1 MKVLSVIF
9 GLFLLTS
16 CGGNADVSVGNKTT
30 MSIEEEFLA
39 GDVIKGE
46 MITAKF
52 NIENTGEFPLV
63 IGEVSGS
70 CTCTV
75 ADYPEDP
82 IMPGEKGEI
91 LAHVN
96 TDKTGTG
103 VINKSVR
110 VVANTEPS
118 VTTVWIRA
126 NVNKN

>member
-1 MKVLSVIF
+1 MKILSVIF
-9 GLFLLTS
+9 GLFLLAS
-16 CGGNADVSVGNKTT
+16 CGGNTDVSVGNKTT

-39 GDVIKGE
+39 GEVIKGE

-52 NIENTGEFPLV
+52 HIENTGEFPLV

-126 NVNKN
+126 KVNKN

>member
-1 MKVLSVIF
+1 
-9 GLFLLTS
+9 
-16 CGGNADVSVGNKTT
+16 

-39 GDVIKGE
+39 GEVIKGE

-52 NIENTGEFPLV
+52 HIENTGEFPLV

-126 NVNKN
+126 KVNKN